1 MAAILI
7 IDDDPNICNILV
19 RLVQSFGHQT
29 VVAHTLADGL
39 ASARDAGMDLVLLD
53 LELPDG
59 NGLDILP
66 DLLRSASAPEVIIIT
81 GAGDDRGA
89 ELAFKYG
96 AWDFISKPFL
106 LEEVSLPIARALQY
120 RLEKTAKKGSP

>member
-53 LELPDG
+53 LELPDWG
-59 NGLDILP
+59 TGWIFCRICFGRH
-66 DLLRSASAPEVIIIT
+66 LRRKS
-81 GAGDDRGA
+81 
-89 ELAFKYG
+89 
-96 AWDFISKPFL
+96 
-106 LEEVSLPIARALQY
+106 
-120 RLEKTAKKGSP
+120 